1 MIEKHYTF
9 CCLNQGNLNILQCWD
24 FLNSNSISPLWSGI
38 FSFHEGSILIPLF
51 FLSWYL
57 WTIFSIINWFSLA
70 TLVIFIVDLRYI
82 FHYNTEMTMCDGY
95 SRWGLHDDL
104 THILW
109 TQGIPQIFIKGH
121 LHFNQQSWSMTV
133 HTLLNLGT
141 KVSIIT
147 LIAVLA
153 RLVTIFCVDYVHT
166 KIEFYCPYAHLWVC
180 WTSWMLNCI
189 ISSFEWC
196 VAILY
201 IMQ

>member
-1 MIEKHYTF
+1 MVDCKFVQNATYSYHMIEKHYTF

-121 LHFNQQSWSMTV
+121 LHFNQPS
-133 HTLLNLGT
+133 GRYG
-141 KVSIIT
+141 K
-147 LIAVLA
+147 
-153 RLVTIFCVDYVHT
+153 
-166 KIEFYCPYAHLWVC
+166 
-180 WTSWMLNCI
+180 
-189 ISSFEWC
+189 
-196 VAILY
+196 LY
-201 IMQ
+201 IFPVSLFLVKS